1 MNKEVLG
8 AKLKQ
13 VQQHIHH
20 WPSSY
25 ERREHNYEPIAV
37 ESIIGK
43 LDGVV
48 DIIGYYLSQLH
59 DDNDCNKTN
68 FYRYIEGKFN

>member
-1 MNKEVLG
+1 MEMNKEVLG

-13 VQQHIHH
+13 VQEHIHH
-20 WPSSY
+20 WSSSY
-25 ERREHNYEPIAV
+25 ERRDHNYEPIAV

-48 DIIGYYLSQLH
+48 DIIDCYLSQLH
-59 DDNDCNKTN
+59 DYDNHNKTN
-68 FYRYIEGKFN
+68 FNR